1 MEDLC
6 SDKVNNDQ
14 VLEKQRLIELSNK
27 RTRNWKDTIENKKIM
42 KDVGRFEKFEREEK
56 NRREIDR
63 QEKEYQQKVREGQI
77 EKSNRMIFEQTD
89 KVKKLKGAM
98 MLADAL

>member
-1 MEDLC
+1 
-6 SDKVNNDQ
+6 
-14 VLEKQRLIELSNK
+14 LIELSNK

-63 QEKEYQQKVREGQI
+63 
-77 EKSNRMIFEQTD
+77 
-89 KVKKLKGAM
+89 
-98 MLADAL
+98 